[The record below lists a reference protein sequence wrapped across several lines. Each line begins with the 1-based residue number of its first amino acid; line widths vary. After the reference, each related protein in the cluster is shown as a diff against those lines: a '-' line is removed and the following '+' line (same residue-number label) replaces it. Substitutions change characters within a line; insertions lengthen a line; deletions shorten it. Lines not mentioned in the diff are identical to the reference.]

1 MNKKLN
7 NTVLNIIPIR
17 TYDHVNECYINED
30 KSILDLV
37 YVKCK
42 DFSAQ
47 SNSDIERDMLVLTE
61 FFRLYKDDFKIIAI
75 NIPTNCE
82 EQISFL
88 NYKLEKCTNEYRRK
102 QLEIKKE
109 EQEWIQKNRLNKEF
123 YIMFFARDI
132 EEHKK
137 LRSLIEDNLGRNNLL
152 QPITKKQKDIVLM
165 KMNNKN
171 IKS

>member
-1 MNKKLN
+1 MKKKISSN
-7 NTVLNIIPIR
+7 VLKVIPIR
-17 TYDHVNECYINED
+17 KYDYTNDCYVNED
-30 KSILDLV
+30 RTTLDLV
-37 YVKCK
+37 CVKCK
-42 DFSAQ
+42 DFASQ
-47 SNSDIERDMLVLTE
+47 SNSDIERDMLILTE
-61 FFRLYKDDFKIIAI
+61 FFRLYKDDIKIIAI

-88 NYKLEKCTNEYRRK
+88 NFKISTCQNEYRRK

-123 YIMFFARDI
+123 YIMFFARDM

-137 LRSLIEDNLGRNNLL
+137 LKNLIEDNLGSSNLL
-152 QPITKKQKDIVLM
+152 LPITKKQKDIVLM